1 MKLEKV
7 SEDKRGWI
15 YVAAFFNSRGATR
28 EAIMIFT
35 RKWYAR
41 GGEYH
46 KSVQHDLLLTGSLK
60 WTFRDDLHTWE
71 ELHSTPG
78 TAHYIGPGVE
88 HLAEAVED
96 TLYVEWLDGEF
107 SKVFVPDMRKIVE
120 DRMKNGS

>member
-1 MKLEKV
+1 MIELEKV
-7 SEDKRGWI
+7 SNDKRGWI
-15 YVAAFFNSRGATR
+15 YVAAFPCRTTATR

-35 RKWYAR
+35 RKGYAR

-78 TAHYIGPGVE
+78 TTHYIEPGIG
-88 HLAEAVED
+88 HLAEAMED
-96 TLYVEWLDGEF
+96 TLYVEWLDGPFE
-107 SKVFVPDMRKIVE
+107 KVFVPDMRKVVE
-120 DRMKNGS
+120 ERMEK